1 MVLCRKIHKTKI
13 NMFLN
18 FLKQNKKM
26 FKWLLFIT
34 AIFFIIAIVV
44 FSFFVW
50 FEKKYENK
58 IYPGIKIG
66 EINFEGKSREEAK
79 KEINKRISR
88 INEEGIDFVYNENK
102 KNIKPIVSADNPDLA
117 YEIIRFNVDSTV
129 DKLYNFNR
137 GEDEVINFLNKI
149 KYFFKNKEEKMN
161 FGMNEGEIE
170 KIISSYFSDFNIP
183 AENAKL
189 IISSDN
195 KGLIEFSIEEE
206 KFGKIIDYKSGIKNL
221 GINLLRLNN
230 KDIELYSISDYPE
243 IRKNEI
249 LNHEAKARELL
260 SLVPI
265 KLKYNEEEWVFE
277 KEKIIEWLVFEK
289 EKDDVLV
296 GLDSEKVSN
305 YLKEHVAPKI
315 DKSPIN
321 GRFKKENNKVI
332 EFKASTDGLKLD
344 LEKNVKKIKQEI
356 KNKNS
361 QINLEVD
368 VVKSAYS
375 TDKINDVGIKELIGV
390 GHSNFA
396 GSPKN
401 RRHNIAVGAEAV
413 NGLLIEPN
421 EEFSLVKALGEID
434 ASTGY
439 LPELVIKG
447 NETISEYGG
456 GLCQVGTTLFRSAL
470 NSGLEI
476 TARRNHSYRVSYYEP
491 AGTDASVYDPWPD
504 LRFVNDTGSH
514 ILIQSRIEGNDIY
527 FDFWGTGD
535 GRKITVTDPTI
546 YNIVKPKPTKIVE
559 TLDLEPGEK
568 KCTESA
574 HNGAD
579 AYFDYVI
586 EYNSGEIKERRFH
599 SHYVP
604 WQEVC
609 LIGVEEVVEEE
620 IATSTEEI
628 IEE

>member
-1 MVLCRKIHKTKI
+1 
-13 NMFLN
+13 MFLK
-18 FLKQNKKM
+18 FLKSNKKM
-26 FKWLLFIT
+26 FKWLLLMM
-34 AIFFIIAIVV
+34 AIFFIIVIMF

-66 EINFEGKSREEAK
+66 EIDFKGLSREEAK
-79 KEINKRISR
+79 EEISKKVNK
-88 INEEGIDFVYNENK
+88 INEEGIDFVYNEK
-102 KNIKPIVSADNPDLA
+102 EKNIKPIISTDNPDLA

-129 DKLYNFNR
+129 DKLYSFNR
-137 GEDEVINFLNKI
+137 DGSEIVNFLNKI
-149 KYFFKNKEEKMN
+149 KHSFKDKEEKMS

-170 KIISSYFSDFNIP
+170 KIIFSYFSDFNIP
-183 AENAKL
+183 AESAKL
-189 IISSDN
+189 VASSSDE
-195 KGLIEFSIEEE
+195 GLIEFSIEEE
-206 KFGKIIDYKSGIKNL
+206 KFGKIIDYKKGIKNL
-221 GINLLRLNN
+221 GVNLLRLDN
-230 KDIELYSISDYPE
+230 KDVELYSISDYPE

-249 LNHEAKARELL
+249 LNHETKVREVL
-260 SLVPI
+260 SLAPI
-265 KLKYNEEEWVFE
+265 KLKYNDEEWVFE
-277 KEKIIEWLVFEK
+277 KERIIEWLVFEK
-289 EKDDVLV
+289 EKNDVLV
-296 GLDSEKVSN
+296 GLDSEKVN
-305 YLKEHVAPKI
+305 DYLKEYVAPEI

-344 LEKNVKKIKQEI
+344 LENNVKKIKQEI
-356 KNKNS
+356 KNKNN

-401 RRHNIAVGAEAV
+401 RRHNIAVGAAAV

-447 NETISEYGG
+447 NETIPEYGG

-514 ILIQSRIEGNDIY
+514 VLIQSRIEGDDIY

-535 GRKITVTDPTI
+535 GRKITVSDPTI

-568 KCTESA
+568 KCTERA

-579 AYFDYVI
+579 AYFDYII
-586 EYNSGEIKERRFH
+586 EYSSGEIKERRFH

-609 LIGVEEVVEEE
+609 LIGVEELSEEE
-620 IATSTEEI
+620 IATSTEETV
-628 IEE
+628 EE